1 MEVRVADPVAAM
13 EEPRMDT
20 QQDRVRR
27 TIGRFATVAAV
38 AMALVLA
45 SATVVS
51 AALVSGSLPGA
62 GFTYLSL
69 TENAVN
75 MTGDAIHLKTKGPI
89 TVKTTYSIVTP
100 GDGLVGSWH
109 YHNGP
114 VVVTVAVGTLTLFDS
129 RCGSW
134 DVAAGQSYIESMGQ
148 VLAAKALT
156 ARNAGPTVEWFTTRL
171 FPEGATDPVTVT
183 APCTP

>member
-1 MEVRVADPVAAM
+1 MA
-13 EEPRMDT
+13 T
-20 QQDRVRR
+20 QRSRRR
-27 TIGRFATVAAV
+27 TLGRFATMVSLVMGAVLATSAV
-38 AMALVLA
+38 AE
-45 SATVVS
+45 

-75 MTGDAIHLKTKGPI
+75 ISGDGIHLKIKDPV
-89 TVKTTYSIVTP
+89 TVKTTYSIVAP

-114 VVVTVAVGTLTLFDS
+114 VIVTVAVGTLTLFDAT
-129 RCGSW
+129 CGSW
-134 DVAAGQSYIESMGQ
+134 DIAAGQSYIESTGQ
-148 VLAAKALT
+148 VLVAKALPGK
-156 ARNAGPTVEWFTTRL
+156 NAGTTVEWFTTRL
-171 FPEGATDPVTVT
+171 YPEGATDPVNVP